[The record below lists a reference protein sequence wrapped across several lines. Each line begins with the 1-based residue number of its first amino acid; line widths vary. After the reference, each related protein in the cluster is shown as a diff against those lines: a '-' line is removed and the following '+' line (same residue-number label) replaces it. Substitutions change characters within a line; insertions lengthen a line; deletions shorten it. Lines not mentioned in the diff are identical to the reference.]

1 MTTSIKCTRIY
12 ECSCEIV
19 NRVLVPIM
27 YCIVCPPARL
37 DGATAAV
44 DATPAAQSHHQ
55 LRRAGD
61 ARTASG
67 RTRVGAGG
75 V

>member
-19 NRVLVPIM
+19 NRVLVLAM
-27 YCIVCPPARL
+27 FCIVCPAARL

-55 LRRAGD
+55 LRRACD
-61 ARTASG
+61 AGAASS